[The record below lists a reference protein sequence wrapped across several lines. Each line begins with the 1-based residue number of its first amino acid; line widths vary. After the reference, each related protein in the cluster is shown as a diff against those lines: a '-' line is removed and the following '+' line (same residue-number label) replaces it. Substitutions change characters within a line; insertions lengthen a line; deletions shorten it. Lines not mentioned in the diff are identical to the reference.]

1 MWYEIEVERDDDGTL
16 LVTVPAFPGVSTFS
30 KTIDAAP
37 RCAQA
42 AIEEAIA
49 ARMADRE
56 ELPHPEAKQENRGYW
71 SEVTLLTYIKS
82 LLYMLCRTEGL
93 TRADLARLLR
103 VRRETVDRL
112 FRLEHESKL
121 SQFERAFQAIGY
133 PFSLGTIH
141 APRAGRP
148 ESVTWGRWDRPS
160 ASTCDC

>member
-1 MWYEIEVERDDDGTL
+1 MLPDLRKDHAPNAGHRNLNETPISLNTTTSEKSNSCGLTEVSGGTL
-16 LVTVPAFPGVSTFS
+16 LVSVPVFPEVSTFS

-37 RCAQA
+37 LCAQA

-56 ELPHPEAKQENRGYW
+56 ELPHPEAKRENRGYW

-82 LLYMLCRTEGL
+82 LLYMLCRAEGL

-121 SQFERAFQAIGY
+121 SQFERAFQAIG
-133 PFSLGTIH
+133 
-141 APRAGRP
+141 
-148 ESVTWGRWDRPS
+148 
-160 ASTCDC
+160 

>member
-1 MWYEIEVERDDDGTL
+1 TL
-16 LVTVPAFPGVSTFS
+16 LVTVPAFPEVATFS

-42 AIEEAIA
+42 AIEEAIS

-56 ELPHPEAKQENRGYW
+56 ELPHPKAKRENGGYW

-82 LLYMLCRTEGL
+82 LLYVLCRAEGL

-121 SQFERAFQAIGY
+121 SQFERAFQAIGH
-133 PFSLGTIH
+133 PLSIGTAH
-141 APRAGRP
+141 TARAGRA
-148 ESVTWGRWDRPS
+148 ESVIWGRWDRPS
-160 ASTCDC
+160 A